1 MERVRIND
9 DAPTASTEI
18 QPEEYDNAADEGDAH
33 QTADCRIMIPGTS
46 PGWTSQRT
54 PSVPDSGRGSARQQP
69 VQ

>member
-1 MERVRIND
+1 MMLRPLARKSNPKNTTMRLTK
-9 DAPTASTEI
+9 AMRTK
-18 QPEEYDNAADEGDAH
+18 
-33 QTADCRIMIPGTS
+33 TADCRIMIPGTS